1 MLNKKLAMYE
11 FERVLNMYKYQ
22 EDLPKVF
29 ERIELKHFQPD
40 NKIVAELFRS
50 IAVLWRDQKQINEV
64 TLEFK
69 MAQFHKDSDANE
81 KIINR
86 LKINKT
92 ISGWEDDVNFI
103 IYNWKRRELEY
114 ILDKAHKVSQKED
127 INFSVI
133 ESYIDKIS
141 EVLESNLHEEES
153 IEDILTSQPII
164 EFKDHTMKR
173 LFHGILRENINVIAG
188 DTGHTKTTLTIFMTN
203 EWLERG
209 YRVLMFPVD
218 GNYRETIQKLTSL
231 RTQVNSNLIVES
243 NYSKEFPEGRM
254 TPEEYKIVKD
264 EMYNIEKKFLKT
276 KQLVIREKETELAEI
291 KLWIR
296 KIQPD
301 IVIIDTIQGM
311 EMPGSGEIQMP
322 QHGIP
327 IILKHL
333 KQISKQV
340 GCAIVL
346 VAWMETVSKRP
357 EPWQIWF
364 SKAIVKWAAK
374 IWMLYYFYKNQKI
387 PAFKNIIEIIDGKQR
402 FAETGIKL
410 VSIKPEYG
418 IYYELDVDSI
428 TRKNYAKLAKLPG
441 GHF

>member
-11 FERVLNMYKYQ
+11 FDLVLNMYKYQ

-86 LKINKT
+86 LKINK
-92 ISGWEDDVNFI
+92 I
-103 IYNWKRRELEY
+103 I
-114 ILDKAHKVSQKED
+114 
-127 INFSVI
+127 
-133 ESYIDKIS
+133 

-231 RTQVNSNLIVES
+231 RTKVNSNLIVES

-346 VAWMETVSKRP
+346 VAWMETV
-357 EPWQIWF
+357 
-364 SKAIVKWAAK
+364 
-374 IWMLYYFYKNQKI
+374 YKNQKI

-418 IYYELDVDSI
+418 IYYELDVDSV

>member
-11 FERVLNMYKYQ
+11 FDLVLNMYKYQ

-81 KIINR
+81 KII
-86 LKINKT
+86 K
-92 ISGWEDDVNFI
+92 
-103 IYNWKRRELEY
+103 
-114 ILDKAHKVSQKED
+114 
-127 INFSVI
+127 
-133 ESYIDKIS
+133 
-141 EVLESNLHEEES
+141 VLESNLHEEES

-231 RTQVNSNLIVES
+231 RTKVNSNLIFES

-364 SKAIVKWAAK
+364 SKAIDKWAAK

-418 IYYELDVDSI
+418 IYYELDVDSV